1 MDIVNTLMDS
11 TLRDSLAESC
21 MTVRQT
27 QTDTQTDRQREKQGE
42 KHAVCAL
49 MVVCRWLIS
58 HHVKRYTCRINLSS
72 TGMSRARII
81 LSYLCRDHSTRG

>member
-21 MTVRQT
+21 MT
-27 QTDTQTDRQREKQGE
+27 DTDRHTDREREKEGE

-58 HHVKRYTCRINLSS
+58 HHVKRHTCRVNLSS
-72 TGMSRARII
+72 TGMSRAPII
-81 LSYLCRDHSTRG
+81 LSYLCRDHSIRG

>member
-27 QTDTQTDRQREKQGE
+27 HRQRERERGRETCCVRTNGRMPLANFPSCQTTYVQSQPQQ
-42 KHAVCAL
+42 H
-49 MVVCRWLIS
+49 
-58 HHVKRYTCRINLSS
+58 RYV
-72 TGMSRARII
+72 ARTDNII
-81 LSYLCRDHSTRG
+81 IPVS

>member
-27 QTDTQTDRQREKQGE
+27 QTDTQTDRERERGRETCCVRTNGRMPLANFPSCQTIYVQNQPQQ
-42 KHAVCAL
+42 H
-49 MVVCRWLIS
+49 
-58 HHVKRYTCRINLSS
+58 RYV
-72 TGMSRARII
+72 ARTDNII
-81 LSYLCRDHSTRG
+81 IPVS